1 MFDLHE
7 HISFGLDS
15 LTGGEVM
22 TRLMKLDS
30 QDQQTLNDEPPQY
43 SNRLVT
49 QLLKRT
55 HDICQSTDNT
65 NPFVTLPQLV
75 RRFCKWEES
84 TSTSPSRRHLG
95 HYKSL
100 LPPFV
105 YNINEYAASLHGEIM
120 NVHVILLNFC
130 TATGYSLKRW
140 HKLSQQCAEE
150 VEISDL
156 VWFN

>member
-1 MFDLHE
+1 MNHLPSNVPPTGWL
-7 HISFGLDS
+7 IRMLDNV
-15 LTGGEVM
+15 L
-22 TRLMKLDS
+22 LP
-30 QDQQTLNDEPPQY
+30 NF
-43 SNRLVT
+43 T

-55 HDICQSTDNT
+55 HDIYQSTNST

-75 RRFCKWEES
+75 PRFRKWKES

-105 YNINEYAASLHGEIM
+105 YNINEYAASPHGEIM

-130 TATGYSLKRW
+130 AATGYLLKRW
-140 HKLSQQCAEE
+140 HKIVTTMIPKENNNFKLH
-150 VEISDL
+150 
-156 VWFN
+156 